1 MQTLCHV
8 SLPSVGSVLQEL
20 LCSHVAAGRVLSVP
34 LPPPPPPSEG
44 ISAPL
49 HRALSA
55 HWAFA
60 EPAAELG
67 EADLGFHFIC

>member
-1 MQTLCHV
+1 M
-8 SLPSVGSVLQEL
+8 LPCGCREGFI
-20 LCSHVAAGRVLSVP
+20 CAAS
-34 LPPPPPPSEG
+34 PPPPPSEG

>member
-1 MQTLCHV
+1 M
-8 SLPSVGSVLQEL
+8 LPCGCREGFI
-20 LCSHVAAGRVLSVP
+20 CAAS
-34 LPPPPPPSEG
+34 PPPPSEG

>member
-34 LPPPPPPSEG
+34 LPPPLL
-44 ISAPL
+44 PL
-49 HRALSA
+49 RALSA